1 MFKKL
6 FKYDD
11 PNKLRDA
18 LMDADGKEYDKFLND
33 LKIKVNIL
41 NKQIETKIG
50 AKRTRLENLV
60 NAVKNVLDYVT
71 RWHGD
76 D

>member
-1 MFKKL
+1 MQIFKKR

-18 LMDADGKEYDKFLND
+18 LMGADEKEYDKFSND
-33 LKIKVNIL
+33 LKIKLNVL

-50 AKRTRLENLV
+50 AKRTRLKNLV

-71 RWHGD
+71 RMS
-76 D
+76 